1 MKIGVEVN
9 DFFKRYNVK
18 TGKFEIDLQQ
28 GANVSAL
35 LEKLNLPKE
44 KVGFVIVNQKRV
56 DESYV
61 FAENDSVYIS
71 PLAMGG

>member
-18 TGKFEIDLQQ
+18 TGKFDLQIEQ
-28 GANVSAL
+28 GKNVSNL
-35 LEKLNLPKE
+35 LDDLNLPKE
-44 KVGFVIVNQKRV
+44 KVGFVIVNNKRV
-56 DESYV
+56 DEDYV